1 MQPDRYAV
9 PQSGAGGYYPQYAGK
24 SQASADPR
32 QNRAG
37 NQPQQGMYQ
46 QSYQAQQRD
55 EQAFSRGYT
64 PVKAGGG
71 SGMGGGRPP
80 KKKGGM
86 SVLLALAVVAVIAIV
101 AVQGVT
107 FISQA
112 QVSQFVNEYEDVFC
126 PGVYVD
132 GIHLGGMTAQ
142 EGYNVVSQ
150 QAQQRD
156 NAWSVTL
163 TYQGDVVTTL
173 TASQLG
179 MVTDVSQAMN
189 DAWAVGH
196 TGDAQTRKTAI
207 EQLGAQPYYGYT
219 ITPGGDTSVV
229 DNVLNTIAGYVYVE
243 PRDAYLVA
251 FDPNLTYPF
260 VIQDEVVGRVLPM
273 EEIKNQIYWM
283 VANKQ
288 SGTIEIVPQT
298 GMPQVTWA
306 MLEKK
311 YVLRASVSTK
321 ISTTSTEERNNN
333 IFRSFEKM
341 TGYILKPGETFSFN
355 KVVGKRTTE
364 NGFHYAIEYA
374 YGEKR
379 MGIGGGICQASST
392 LYMAAVEAGLEIV
405 HREPHSDAVNYTDY
419 GKDAT
424 VYWENGRVID
434 FSFRN
439 NTDEPIYI
447 KARIESDPKN
457 RKRLVASVYIYGASM
472 GDGVRYELET
482 VTVQELQP
490 PAEPEYKKDTKQE
503 YVTYT
508 DQEYKFSKAEMGY
521 VVESYRVCYVNDVE
535 VERVLL
541 YTDTYKPKPA
551 IVYVGTKKRDK

>member
-9 PQSGAGGYYPQYAGK
+9 QPGGAAAYHQHTGQNRTAGQPQSMGSYT
-24 SQASADPR
+24 PR
-32 QNRAG
+32 NA
-37 NQPQQGMYQ
+37 YQ
-46 QSYQAQQRD
+46 QSNQAQQNN
-55 EQAFSRGYT
+55 QAFSRGYT
-64 PVKAGGG
+64 PIRPAGG
-71 SGMGGGRPP
+71 SGMGGSMPP
-80 KKKGGM
+80 KKKSGI
-86 SVLLALAVVAVIAIV
+86 SLLLAVAVIAVIAV
-101 AVQGVT
+101 IAVQGVQM
-107 FISQA
+107 INQA
-112 QVSQFVNEYEDVFC
+112 QVVQYVNEYEDVFC

-132 GIHLGGMTAQ
+132 GIHLGGMTPQ
-142 EGYNVVSQ
+142 EGYDAVAQ
-150 QAQQRD
+150 AAQQRD

-173 TASQLG
+173 TAPQLG
-179 MVTDVSQAMN
+179 MVTDVSQALGE
-189 DAWAVGH
+189 AWAQGH
-196 TGDAQTRKTAI
+196 TGDAQTRKNAI
-207 EQLGAQPYYGYT
+207 DQLAVNPYYGYT
-219 ITPGGDTSVV
+219 VTPGGNTTIV

-260 VIQDEVVGRVLPM
+260 VIQDEVIGRALPIDD
-273 EEIKNQIYWM
+273 IKNQIYSM
-283 VANKQ
+283 VANRQ
-288 SGTIEIVPQT
+288 SGVIEIVPQT
-298 GMPQVTWA
+298 IMPQVTRA
-306 MLEKK
+306 MLEEK
-311 YVLRASVSTK
+311 YVLRASASTK

-341 TGYILKPGETFSFN
+341 TGYVLQPGETFSFN
-355 KVVGKRTTE
+355 KVVGKRTIE

-392 LYMAAVEAGLEIV
+392 LYMAVVRAGLEIV

-457 RKRLVASVYIYGASM
+457 RKRLVASVYIYGAGM

-482 VTVQELQP
+482 RTIQELDP
-490 PAEPEYKKDTKQE
+490 PAEPEYKKDTDHT

-508 DQEYKFSKAEMGY
+508 DEEYKFSKAEKGY

-541 YTDTYKPKPA
+541 YTDTYKAKAA
-551 IVYVGTKKRDK
+551 IVYVGTKKR

>member
-9 PQSGAGGYYPQYAGK
+9 QPGGAAAYHQHTGQNRTAGQPQSMGSYT
-24 SQASADPR
+24 PR
-32 QNRAG
+32 NA
-37 NQPQQGMYQ
+37 YQ
-46 QSYQAQQRD
+46 QSNQAQQNN
-55 EQAFSRGYT
+55 QAFSRGYT
-64 PVKAGGG
+64 PIQPAGG
-71 SGMGGGRPP
+71 SGMGGSMPP
-80 KKKGGM
+80 KKKGGI
-86 SVLLALAVVAVIAIV
+86 SLLLAVAVIAVIAV
-101 AVQGVT
+101 IAVQGVQM
-107 FISQA
+107 INQA
-112 QVSQFVNEYEDVFC
+112 QVAQYVNEYEEVFC

-132 GIHLGGMTAQ
+132 GIHLGGMTPQ
-142 EGYNVVSQ
+142 EGYDAVAQ
-150 QAQQRD
+150 AAQQRD

-173 TASQLG
+173 TAPQLG
-179 MVTDVSQAMN
+179 MVTDVSQALGE
-189 DAWAVGH
+189 AWAQGH
-196 TGDAQTRKTAI
+196 TGDAQTRKNAI
-207 EQLGAQPYYGYT
+207 DQLAVNPYYGYT
-219 ITPGGDTSVV
+219 VTPGGDTTIV

-260 VIQDEVVGRVLPM
+260 VIQDEVIGRALPIDD
-273 EEIKNQIYWM
+273 IKNQIYSM
-283 VANKQ
+283 VANRQ
-288 SGTIEIVPQT
+288 SGVIEIVPQT
-298 GMPQVTWA
+298 IMPQVTRA
-306 MLEKK
+306 MLEEK
-311 YVLRASVSTK
+311 YVLRASASTK

-341 TGYILKPGETFSFN
+341 TGYVLQPGETFSFN
-355 KVVGKRTTE
+355 KVVGKRTIE

-392 LYMAAVEAGLEIV
+392 LYMAVVRAGLEIV

-457 RKRLVASVYIYGASM
+457 RKRLVASVYIYGAGM

-482 VTVQELQP
+482 RTIQELDP
-490 PAEPEYKKDTKQE
+490 PAEPEYKKDTDHT

-508 DQEYKFSKAEMGY
+508 DEEYKFSKAEKGY

-541 YTDTYKPKPA
+541 YTDTSKAKAA
-551 IVYVGTKKRDK
+551 IVYVGTKKR